1 MTRDSYLC
9 LSPAGESRLVAW
21 EAISCDDNR
30 PSEQVTQLQPSGL
43 ETGASAYGYETW
55 VAWGWL

>member
-30 PSEQVTQLQPSGL
+30 LSEQVTQLQPSGVMSGVQH
-43 ETGASAYGYETW
+43 GAD
-55 VAWGWL
+55 LQ